1 MPWPIPYALPA
12 PKYWPIY
19 ADPTYHWPWMK
30 LRGPPAD
37 GKPDANWPWA
47 IYPGPPAA
55 PYPPVPA
62 TNPGRRPFGMFSA
75 MRSQMHDQLQS
86 WPPFSVLK
94 LKVPGQ
100 QIPSDQKISFMNWRV
115 QMRDYAEYQ
124 VVKHESKEFGTNY
137 FLRNKWLDPE
147 KVEVKAQKTP
157 MGERYY
163 IRDKKWDYPG
173 QHQKATKE
181 PTKDLF

>member
-1 MPWPIPYALPA
+1 
-12 PKYWPIY
+12 
-19 ADPTYHWPWMK
+19 
-30 LRGPPAD
+30 
-37 GKPDANWPWA
+37 
-47 IYPGPPAA
+47 
-55 PYPPVPA
+55 
-62 TNPGRRPFGMFSA
+62 
-75 MRSQMHDQLQS
+75 
-86 WPPFSVLK
+86 
-94 LKVPGQ
+94 
-100 QIPSDQKISFMNWRV
+100 MNWRV